1 MFSTENDDIQMAIGS
16 GKPFDINNPYNNK
29 AKANKPQ
36 RDKIINAIIHNK
48 YEAKGTDI
56 IKIGGQLFLVD
67 HTNAEDL
74 YKSYLKNGEIP
85 DGQGYGIRKKY
96 TFAKLTKEDLY
107 EITTNIASDYSGSE
121 TSIQH
126 RMQELGITSG
136 NLPGIDITSTV
147 QRGIREYDK
156 VDVKAGEIEQSP
168 ITNRDNLNSRKNQG
182 EVFFLTPQSEIYG
195 FIAPNGDMYLDETV
209 ISPEHPIHEY
219 THL

>member
-1 MFSTENDDIQMAIGS
+1 MFSPENDDIQMAIGS
-16 GKPFDINNPYNNK
+16 GKPFGINNPYNNK

-36 RDKIINAIIHNK
+36 RDRIINAIIHNK

-67 HTNAEDL
+67 HTDAEDL

-107 EITTNIASDYSGSE
+107 EITTNIATSYNLDE
-121 TSIQH
+121 TSL
-126 RMQELGITSG
+126 RNRLQELGVKPRNLSSIDFAAAIRAGNRNNGMGYGQSRRGGNQAISDTSSAIG
-136 NLPGIDITSTV
+136 
-147 QRGIREYDK
+147 RE
-156 VDVKAGEIEQSP
+156 
-168 ITNRDNLNSRKNQG
+168 NQG
-182 EVFFLTPQSEIYG
+182 EEFFLTPQGEIYG

-209 ISPEHPIHEY
+209 VSPEHPIHEY